1 MLKCQVLLHIYVQ
14 IIYCLVNYGI
24 MLLLD
29 VASSMAGTTTGV
41 TVSSGYGGY

>member
-1 MLKCQVLLHIYVQ
+1 MLKYQVFLHIYVQ
-14 IIYCLVNYGI
+14 IIYCLVNYGV

-29 VASSMAGTTTGV
+29 VVSLMAGSTTGV